1 MIYTVTLNPAV
12 DREMLVSKIQYDT
25 VLRALDWHI
34 DFGGKGFNVS
44 RMLRALGASS
54 CALGFV
60 GGKSGEILHEGLN
73 ALDILTDFVWVE
85 GETRTNI
92 SIVTPDH
99 AHYLKVNEPGPE
111 ISSARRQ
118 EFLDRMQALVRPDDW
133 WVLAGSL
140 PPGVPEGMYAEMV
153 RIIEAGGAHTILDT
167 SGLAL
172 EHGCRA
178 GAYLVKPN
186 SFEAEK
192 LTGIAVHGPQEAVQ
206 AARRIQQMGVAI
218 VIISLGKDGAL
229 LVGPQE
235 SWLARSP
242 EIKESNPIG
251 AGDSLVG
258 GVVWALSARRSL
270 KEALCWG
277 VACGAASASQAGTAV
292 GGREQVEKLFTQVAI
307 EPVGGLET
315 G

>member
-12 DREMLVSKIQYDT
+12 DREMLVPEIQYDT
-25 VLRALDWHI
+25 VLRALDWQI

-44 RMLRALGASS
+44 RMLRSLGASS

-73 ALDILTDFVWVE
+73 ALDIQTDFVWVE

-111 ISSARRQ
+111 IAESSQR
-118 EFLDRMQALVRPDDW
+118 EFIDRMRGLVRPQDW

-140 PPGVPEGMYAEMV
+140 PPGVPDAMYAEMIRV
-153 RIIEAGGAHTILDT
+153 IEAGGAHVVLDT
-167 SGLAL
+167 SGPAL

-192 LTGIAVHGPQEAVQ
+192 LTGIAVNSPQDAIRAARAVQ
-206 AARRIQQMGVAI
+206 EMGVSI
-218 VIISLGKDGAL
+218 VIISLGKDGAI

-242 EIKESNPIG
+242 EIEESNPNRRRRFDGRGRGLG
-251 AGDSLVG
+251 AQHGTLNERSPVLGRGLWGGFRQPGGD
-258 GVVWALSARRSL
+258 
-270 KEALCWG
+270 
-277 VACGAASASQAGTAV
+277 CGWRTRIS
-292 GGREQVEKLFTQVAI
+292 GRTLR
-307 EPVGGLET
+307 PG
-315 G
+315 